1 MISALLA
8 DQYRE
13 HALTHKAC
21 SILPASF
28 CEGGEVLEHHRLA
41 ELEGKLH
48 AFFGKLVRVAEVGAV
63 RVVFPPSLVVSD
75 HGLLLGVEF
84 LDVLFIG
91 PIVDICTFWEFL
103 KFAVGLELVFSP

>member
-1 MISALLA
+1 MLVLGSASRIRARLERGGKNLL
-8 DQYRE
+8 
-13 HALTHKAC
+13 T
-21 SILPASF
+21 
-28 CEGGEVLEHHRLA
+28 
-41 ELEGKLH
+41 
-48 AFFGKLVRVAEVGAV
+48 
-63 RVVFPPSLVVSD
+63 FPPSLVVSD